1 LELPQRSIKEKP
13 VVKLDRQTCL
23 FLLRVI
29 CASTLGS
36 HAAAAQTT
44 TLPSGW
50 TDRDIGAP
58 TVGGGAESAAGTFK
72 VRGAGLAIGGAY
84 DQFHFAYRAAYGDL
98 DIRVRL
104 DDLDAVNSGATAGI
118 MIRDAVT
125 PTAKSAY
132 VLLSAEQRFA
142 FEWRDTDGVNAL
154 LNSGA
159 LQAAPAWMRLV
170 RQGDV
175 FRAYSSATGD
185 AWTLIGSATISMSTS
200 AYVGL
205 AVTGHD
211 ANQAATGTF
220 SSVAV
225 AAAPA
230 AALPAPWTAR
240 DIGSPVLSG
249 RASTTPGGFT
259 VTGSGPNICCTS
271 DQFQFVY
278 QPITGDTQ
286 IVALVASL
294 QGSQPWSKAGL
305 MMRSALT
312 GASAHTSVFAV
323 GANGST
329 GSVMRSRLS
338 AGGLSYDGALSAAE
352 TPRWLRL
359 VREGSVFSA
368 YLSRNGSD
376 WSLVGTENMAMPATV
391 YVGLAVTSRNASA
404 LATAQF
410 SNVAISNPM
419 GKNQPPTV
427 SISSPKTGATF
438 TAPANISITA
448 TAGDVDGSVTRGA
461 FYAGT
466 RLLGSDTTS
475 PFSVTWHNVP
485 AGTYSLKAVATDN
498 EGATTTSAPIT
509 VTVAAAPPPPIP
521 GGSSPNWSGFLNSS
535 RAINW
540 SGAGFTIP
548 AYSTNCAVQPRVT
561 PNSSSAAAA
570 NAMAIQNALS
580 SCDETHNVVTIP
592 AGTYYVTNWTY
603 GSQGHQVVRGAGPK
617 STYLYMTSGE
627 SACTGDGGAICML
640 GDPGYFN
647 GNDAVL
653 PRGGSNQCRWT
664 GGYSKGT
671 TSITLSDCGDT
682 PPVNQTLILDQAN
695 DVNDTGGV
703 FICDN
708 SSAADCTYEGHGT
721 ANRLGRVID
730 SVTHSQQQVVYVTA
744 VTPLGGGS
752 YSVGIKPG
760 VYFTNIR
767 SSQSPGAWWPGFVQH
782 DGLEDLTVD
791 YSHSTGGANTAAAVT
806 MMNCYQCW
814 VKNVR
819 SINAGRNHIFLIQS
833 AQDVIRDSYFYQSQS
848 HSSVSYSVESIESS
862 GFLVENN
869 IFQQVT
875 NPLMFGQGAG
885 AVIGYNFSIDDIY
898 TGSTSFAAGSYASHS
913 AANNMNLWEGNN
925 FLGIWV
931 DDAWGSSAQTTYYRN
946 MLIGWQNG
954 KTNATVPIMIRS
966 WSRAYNAVGNV
977 LGQPGYHSVYQVY
990 ATSASQGVGSGNES
1004 TPIYALGWAET
1015 GAACGSPPCDA
1026 LTFSTMMRWGNWDVV
1041 HGTTQWNPAEAS
1053 PAAVSFVNANFTPAY
1068 FSTLSHALPASLY
1081 YSSTPSWWPSRK
1093 AWPPIGPDV
1102 ADGNIGM
1109 CSGGEHGGAQ
1119 ATSASQ
1125 CTGGT
1130 LSTAWGSHVTSIP
1143 AQDCYLTTMGG
1154 PPDGSGPVLTFDAR
1168 QCYP

>member
-1 LELPQRSIKEKP
+1 VL
-13 VVKLDRQTCL
+13 KLDRQACV
-23 FLLRVI
+23 LLLGFV
-29 CASTLGS
+29 CVSTAGA

-58 TVGGGAESAAGTFK
+58 TVVGGAESSTGTFRI
-72 VRGAGLAIGGAY
+72 RGAGLAIGGTY
-84 DQFHFAYRAAYGDL
+84 DQFHFAYRAAAGDV

-104 DDLDAVNSGATAGI
+104 DDLDGVNPGATAGI

-132 VLLSAEQRFA
+132 ILLSAEQRFA
-142 FEWRDTDGVNAL
+142 LQWRATTNGNTMQTF
-154 LNSGA
+154 GA

-170 RQGDV
+170 RQGDM
-175 FRAYSSATGD
+175 FRAYSSATGE
-185 AWTLIGSATISMSTS
+185 AWTLIGSATITMGTN

-211 ANQAATGTF
+211 PSQAATATF
-220 SSVAV
+220 SSLAV
-225 AAAPA
+225 AATPV
-230 AALPAPWTAR
+230 AALPTPWTSR

-249 RASTTPGGFT
+249 SASTTSEGFT

-286 IVALVASL
+286 IIALVASL
-294 QGSQPWSKAGL
+294 QASHAWSKAGL

-312 GASAHTSVFAV
+312 GPAVQTSVFAL
-323 GANGST
+323 GSNGST
-329 GSVMRSRLS
+329 GVVMRSRLWP
-338 AGGLSYDGALSAAE
+338 GGLSYDGALTAGT

-359 VREGSVFSA
+359 VREGGVFSA
-368 YLSRNGSD
+368 YLSKSGSD
-376 WSLVGTENMAMPATV
+376 WTLVGTEYMAMPATV
-391 YVGLAVTSRNASA
+391 YVGLAVTSRDPSA

-410 SNVAISNPM
+410 SNVAISKPRGRNH
-419 GKNQPPTV
+419 PPTV
-427 SISSPKTGATF
+427 SISNPKTGATY

-448 TAGDVDGSVTRGA
+448 TAGDVDGSITRGA

-466 RLLGSDTTS
+466 QLVGSDSTN
-475 PFSVTWHNVP
+475 PFTVTWRNVP
-485 AGTYSLKAVATDN
+485 AGTYRLKAVVTDN
-498 EGATTTSAPIT
+498 EGATTTSPTIT
-509 VTVAAAPPPPIP
+509 VTVAPAPPAPIP
-521 GGSSPNWSGFLNSS
+521 GGSSPNWSEFINSS

-548 AYSTNCAVQPRVT
+548 AYSTNCVVQPRLT

-570 NAMAIQNALS
+570 NAIAIQNALS
-580 SCDETHNVVTIP
+580 SCDETHNVVTVP

-603 GSQGHQVVRGAGPK
+603 GAQGHQVVRGAGPK

-640 GDPGYFN
+640 GAPGYFN
-647 GNDAVL
+647 GSSSVL
-653 PRGGSNQCRWT
+653 PRSGSNQCRWT
-664 GGYSKGT
+664 AGYSQGT

-682 PPVNQTLILDQAN
+682 PPLNQTLILDQAN
-695 DVNDTGGV
+695 DATDTGGI

-708 SSAADCTYEGHGT
+708 SSSAECTYEGRGD
-721 ANRLGRVID
+721 ANRMGRVID

-752 YSVGIKPG
+752 YAVSITPG

-767 SSQSPGAWWPGFVQH
+767 TSQSPGAWWPGFVQH

-791 YSHSTGGANTAAAVT
+791 YSHSTGGPGTAAAVT
-806 MMNCYQCW
+806 MLNCYQCW

-819 SINAGRNHIFLIQS
+819 SINAGRNHVFMIQS

-848 HSSVSYSVESIESS
+848 HSSESYSVESTESS

-885 AVIGYNFSIDDIY
+885 AVVGYNFSIGSIY
-898 TGSTSFAAGSYASHS
+898 TGSGYFAAGSYASHN
-913 AANNMNLWEGNN
+913 AANDMNLWEGNN
-925 FLGIWV
+925 LLGIWV

-946 MLIGWQNG
+946 VLSGWQKG

-977 LGQPGYHSVYQVY
+977 LGQPGYHSAYQVY
-990 ATSASQGVGSGNES
+990 ATSATQGVGGGNES
-1004 TPIYALGWAET
+1004 TPIYSLGWGET
-1015 GAACGSPPCDA
+1015 GAGCGSPPCDA

-1081 YSSTPSWWPSRK
+1081 YSSTPWWWPSGK
-1093 AWPPIGPDV
+1093 PWPAIGPDV
-1102 ADGNIGM
+1102 TVGNVGT
-1109 CSGGEHGGAQ
+1109 CSGGDYGGAQ

-1125 CTGGT
+1125 CTGGS
-1130 LSTAWGSHVTSIP
+1130 LSTAWASHVTSIP
-1143 AQDCYLTTMGG
+1143 AQDCYLRTMDG
-1154 PPDGSGPVLTFDAR
+1154 PADGSGAVLTFDAR
-1168 QCYP
+1168 LCYP